1 MEDRGWT
8 CLQAGG
14 TAVASQILFP
24 ALLFLL
30 TLASGVGLSRS
41 GRPLNTWIVTV
52 RKLIALAAAILTA
65 LAVDRLLS
73 QARVE
78 AVTLALIIVAGLGV
92 LSLFVSGVLLSR
104 KKPVDSAILTL
115 HKVAPCVAAIGVAAA
130 AYLL

>member
-1 MEDRGWT
+1 
-8 CLQAGG
+8 
-14 TAVASQILFP
+14 
-24 ALLFLL
+24 LLFLL